1 MALLGSAILE
11 FAGALAVQVRRP
23 RFGILLMPRPAR
35 WVSRVAG
42 PSAGACVRG
51 AALVSLVTSRRWR
64 FTRRIA
70 PRILAIVALVVA
82 WYHVGELRHCRV
94 ETLLFRQPT
103 VALGAQFLRE
113 TSVSSLNH
121 SSEPLVTGPF

>member
-23 RFGILLMPRPAR
+23 RFGILPRQAR

-51 AALVSLVTSRRWR
+51 AASVTLVTSRCWR
-64 FTRRIA
+64 VTRRIA

-94 ETLLFRQPT
+94 EISLFRQPT
-103 VALGAQFLRE
+103 VALGAQFLCE
-113 TSVSSLNH
+113 TSVSSLKH
-121 SSEPLVTGPF
+121 SSEPLVTGSF